1 MPDFGLVTLNIQNV
15 PVLPLAEQPY
25 LLRPGLEVATAGF
38 PLGDAALLTEAIVG
52 QLAPFVRL
60 GIVSSVMPFDP
71 PFPHGFTI
79 DVMSQGGA
87 SGSPI
92 FLKEKP
98 LAVGILHSGYPGT
111 NITFAVPSKM
121 IADGFQSLKTN
132 SLDMAGGANA

>member
-38 PLGDAALLTEAIVG
+38 PLGDAALLTEGRVG
-52 QLAPFVRL
+52 QLAPFVRS

-98 LAVGILHSGYPGT
+98 LAVGILHSGYPNT